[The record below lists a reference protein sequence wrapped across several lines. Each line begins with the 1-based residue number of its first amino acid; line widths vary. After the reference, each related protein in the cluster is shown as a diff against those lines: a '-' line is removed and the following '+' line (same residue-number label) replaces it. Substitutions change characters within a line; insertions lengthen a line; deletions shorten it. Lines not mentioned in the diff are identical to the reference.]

1 MAGGLKGLIRK
12 GGALVVPGAFDA
24 ASALLVEKAGF
35 KAFYVSGAGVSNSS
49 GLPDA
54 GLLPRDEV
62 ARIASYMIKAVDIPA
77 IVDCDTGFGGPEE
90 TGGTVALFEDLG
102 AKAVQ
107 IEDQRYPKRCGHLPG
122 KEVVPMVEFAEK
134 IEAAARARKSNEFI
148 IIARTDAYAV
158 EGIESAIARG
168 RLYAEAGADVIFPEA
183 LTTRDEFE
191 YYASEV
197 RAPLMANITEFGRTP
212 YFTVDEFK
220 EMGYSMVVFP
230 MTAFRAAMKA
240 VESALFEIRDK
251 GTQAGILDKLQTRAE
266 LYELLKY
273 RGFEPPAGTG
283 TKTV

>member
-1 MAGGLKGLIRK
+1 MPGGLKGLIRK
-12 GGALVVPGAFDA
+12 GETLVVPGAFDA

-35 KAFYVSGAGVSNSS
+35 RAFYVSGAGVSNSN

-54 GLLPRDEV
+54 GLLSRDDV
-62 ARIASYMIKAVDIPA
+62 ARLASYMIKAVDIPA
-77 IVDCDTGFGGPEE
+77 IVDCDTGFGGPED
-90 TGGTVALFEDLG
+90 TGGTVALFEELG

-122 KEVVPMVEFAEK
+122 KEVVTPEEFAEK
-134 IEAAARARKSNEFI
+134 IEAAIKARKSSEFLV
-148 IIARTDAYAV
+148 IARTDAYAV
-158 EGIESAIARG
+158 EGIEAAIERG
-168 RLYAEAGADVIFPEA
+168 RLYAEAGADIIFPEA

-197 RAPLMANITEFGRTP
+197 RAPLMANMTEFGKTP

-220 EMGYSMVVFP
+220 AMGYSIVIFP

-240 VESALFEIRDK
+240 MEAALFEIRDK
-251 GTQAGILDKLQTRAE
+251 GTQEGILGKLQTRAE

-273 RGFEPPAGTG
+273 RGFESPEETG